1 MNLTWAVIEGAQT
14 TLDRWRKN
22 VAAWATSPSAPI
34 PHDLQQEFLS
44 AVDDDLDTP
53 RALQVLRTVERDSDL
68 TDGARFEFFAWAD
81 RLLGLDLVRRVGQA
95 TQADPLPDDVL
106 ALAAERQEARAQRDF
121 ATSDR
126 LRDELAARG
135 FTVTDTPDGQVIDR
149 SDA

>member
-1 MNLTWAVIEGAQT
+1 TWAVIEGAQT

-22 VAAWATSPSAPI
+22 VAAWATSPSEPI
-34 PHDLQQEFLS
+34 PDELQQGFLS
-44 AVDDDLDTP
+44 AAEDDLDTP
-53 RALQVLRTVERDSDL
+53 RALQVLRAVERDSDL

-95 TQADPLPDDVL
+95 TEADPLPDDIL

-126 LRDELAARG
+126 LRDQLAARG
-135 FTVTDTPDGQVIDR
+135 FTVTDTADGQVIDR

>member
-1 MNLTWAVIEGAQT
+1 
-14 TLDRWRKN
+14 

-34 PHDLQQEFLS
+34 PDELQQEFMS
-44 AVDDDLDTP
+44 AADEDLDTP
-53 RALQVLRTVERDSDL
+53 RALQVLRAVERDSNL

-95 TQADPLPDDVL
+95 TEADPIPDDVL
-106 ALAAERQEARAQRDF
+106 ALAAERQEARTQRDF

-126 LRDELAARG
+126 LRDELVAHG
-135 FTVTDTPDGQVIDR
+135 FHVTDTPDGQVIDR